1 MTDHF
6 HELRITL
13 DIIKETQ
20 HAIMNH
26 EEDNHDPICG
36 ECGEM
41 LWGIWDNATYQG
53 CVNPRCWGMYRQ
65 VNALWNGRPFTT
77 YVRI

>member
-36 ECGEM
+36 ECGRNLNEM
-41 LWGIWDNATYQG
+41 SFSVFGCDNPECWNYQTA
-53 CVNPRCWGMYRQ
+53 VK
-65 VNALWNGRPFTT
+65 ALWNGRPFTT